1 MNITTAFSVIPI
13 PVADQDEALRFYTE
27 KLGFEKRADVT
38 FGPGLRL
45 LTVSPRDQLRP
56 VIALARSDTFPAS
69 QQRSHEPDNLWVI
82 GTEDCYRVY
91 EILLERGVSFVSPPA
106 RHIYGIEAIFSDPY
120 GNRFLLLEQFP
131 RAFSVCRRDNAA

>member
-1 MNITTAFSVIPI
+1 MNMTTAYSVIPI

-56 VIALARSDTFPAS
+56 VIALARSDIFPAS
-69 QQRSHEPDNLWVI
+69 RQRSHEPDNLWVI

-91 EILLERGVSFVSPPA
+91 EILLERGVSFVSPPT

-120 GNRFLLLEQFP
+120 GNRFSLLEQFP
-131 RAFSVCRRDNAA
+131 RAFSVCRGDNAA

>member
-1 MNITTAFSVIPI
+1 MNMTVAYSIIPI

-45 LTVSPRDQLRP
+45 LTVSPRGQRRP
-56 VIALARSDTFPAS
+56 VIALARSDTFPS
-69 QQRSHEPDNLWVI
+69 GQQQSREHEDLWVI

-91 EILLERGVSFVSPPA
+91 EILLMRGVRFVSPPT
-106 RHIYGIEAIFSDPY
+106 RHIYGIEAIFADPY
-120 GNRFLLLEQFP
+120 GNKFSLLERSP
-131 RAFSVCRRDNAA
+131 RVFSACERDNAA